1 MGLDGCEVRLC
12 DPCARVSRVSRGKK
26 TPGGAGTYTEHT
38 RDRGH
43 AGAHKGTRITP
54 MTLTTIQTHHIPV
67 AVVLCAARQSVSQ
80 FRRGPPRS
88 LHHLLN
94 GRLSSCVARARPL
107 PDCVDSGQVFR
118 GQGLP
123 GLAMLAPLALI
134 YQSVT
139 QSVISRSRPARA
151 RSPLRPRLSVRLR
164 RSRSNISTEYIV
176 LAPGGY
182 SIIASEVILSQ
193 RAGWSLRAFCTLLL
207 GLYTGTHESV
217 SLISRSSPCSR
228 PSPVRCRTSVRR
240 AFALHARWRVETGFT
255 PALLLTNKDKYFT
268 QIELSHRSPSAYGET
283 RDRGIKTF

>member
-1 MGLDGCEVRLC
+1 MRR
-12 DPCARVSRVSRGKK
+12 AS
-26 TPGGAGTYTEHT
+26 
-38 RDRGH
+38 
-43 AGAHKGTRITP
+43 
-54 MTLTTIQTHHIPV
+54 
-67 AVVLCAARQSVSQ
+67 QSVS
-80 FRRGPPRS
+80 FVAAPRAHYTTFS
-88 LHHLLN
+88 TD
-94 GRLSSCVARARPL
+94 GSAPVARARPL

-283 RDRGIKTF
+283 IAELKHFKHAQRVRAPI

>member
-1 MGLDGCEVRLC
+1 MSCVRR
-12 DPCARVSRVSRGKK
+12 AS
-26 TPGGAGTYTEHT
+26 
-38 RDRGH
+38 
-43 AGAHKGTRITP
+43 
-54 MTLTTIQTHHIPV
+54 
-67 AVVLCAARQSVSQ
+67 QSVS
-80 FRRGPPRS
+80 FVAAPRAHYTTFS
-88 LHHLLN
+88 TD
-94 GRLSSCVARARPL
+94 GSAPVARARPL

-240 AFALHARWRVETGFT
+240 AFALHRTVASRNWIYSCTSPDQQRQILHTNRALTPITVGVRRDTIAELKHFKHAQRVRA
-255 PALLLTNKDKYFT
+255 P
-268 QIELSHRSPSAYGET
+268 I
-283 RDRGIKTF
+283 